1 MSNCR
6 CCISLA
12 DSSTIESL
20 QFPFIS
26 INCVVAI
33 SPISHGISCSFCNG
47 SRPIVEDRGNVRYTR
62 HKFIQLTQFQEFELM
77 KFTLYCFPFQ
87 TLWTLIREPRA
98 SPISQLLTSFPP
110 GKQLMPDKL
119 SNLILRSCNDNF
131 WDSTC
136 KDRTC
141 WQYDF
146 WESQKRKINHT
157 WRYILSERCRYN
169 INSWWFN
176 VRVT

>member
-62 HKFIQLTQFQEFELM
+62 HKFMQLTQFQEFELM
-77 KFTLYCFPFQ
+77 KFTLSCFPFQ

-119 SNLILRSCNDNF
+119 SNLILRSCNGNF

-136 KDRTC
+136 KDRT
-141 WQYDF
+141 
-146 WESQKRKINHT
+146 SGNMISGKVR
-157 WRYILSERCRYN
+157 RERLITHEDIYYLRGAGTISTLDDSMC
-169 INSWWFN
+169 
-176 VRVT
+176 V